1 MKRLLKNNEFTVAII
16 IAITWLIFGIVNPDI
31 ISLANVY
38 SITRASII
46 SATFALACM
55 LVIISGGI
63 DMSFFAVGCVAMYV
77 TVKYLVDRAM
87 LDTPLFLIFAAAI
100 IIGIILELI
109 NWFFIDKLNLPPF
122 IVTIGSQSLYK
133 GFLLA
138 FVGTTYITT
147 MPKGMRKLAVTYVSS
162 TTSSSGIVYNLHFLV
177 IVVAA
182 MYIIM
187 HIVLNFTRFGR
198 NIYAIGADVAAA
210 QRAGINIS
218 RTRFLV
224 FLIAG
229 AIAGV
234 GGVFQ
239 GTLNR
244 AAVPA
249 DLVGQELLVIAAVVL
264 GGGGGKQ
271 ARGSVLGTALG
282 VILLSLIS
290 NNLILMKVPSYW
302 QQAVTGIIILIGLI
316 IQSTEAISKL

>member
-1 MKRLLKNNEFTVAII
+1 MENLNSIKVEKRFQKIWEQYKDHHKTEGYELTH
-16 IAITWLIFGIVNPDI
+16 IFDIYLPFWQCKQNIVI
-31 ISLANVY
+31 EKEVEL
-38 SITRASII
+38 
-46 SATFALACM
+46 
-55 LVIISGGI
+55 
-63 DMSFFAVGCVAMYV
+63 
-77 TVKYLVDRAM
+77 DR
-87 LDTPLFLIFAAAI
+87 FSR
-100 IIGIILELI
+100 IILELI